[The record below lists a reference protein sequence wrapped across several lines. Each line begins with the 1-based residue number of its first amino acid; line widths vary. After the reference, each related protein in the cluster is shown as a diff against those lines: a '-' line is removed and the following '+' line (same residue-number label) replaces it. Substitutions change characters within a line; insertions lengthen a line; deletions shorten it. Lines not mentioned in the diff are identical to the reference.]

1 MTWTCC
7 DLRLALAWYSVGYS
21 LYSGPGPC
29 RLSRLNLPICTLSG
43 LSARGQRQRGR
54 EKSPERAST
63 DVRPQSLTL
72 FVTSI
77 CSLVSLC
84 VVFTVSC
91 RLASPRVYM
100 GVQNGPHRRRS
111 PYHSS
116 ALSRI
121 SGDMATVKGQKKRL
135 TPETRRRRPPPT
147 PMQLASATIL
157 GQASH
162 SWSL

>member
-54 EKSPERAST
+54 EKSPESGAQT
-63 DVRPQSLTL
+63 TV
-72 FVTSI
+72 FVTGLSRI
-77 CSLVSLC
+77 LRWRLVCCLHCLMSAGL
-84 VVFTVSC
+84 
-91 RLASPRVYM
+91 PRVYT